1 MADSLQALTQ
11 QFDLANGKLPPVHQW
26 NPSLSG
32 DMDLVIKSNGEWVHE
47 GGLIKRKSLVRL
59 FSSILKKEGDEY
71 FLVTPVEKWRIQ
83 VEDRALH
90 VLSLAEGES
99 GLCAILSDGH
109 SLALEGD
116 SKLQLSTIAG
126 STTTKPSGL
135 FSEMSVTSEEFEGN
149 AGEPFDDAIAEIYV
163 RDDLWAR
170 FTRNAWYELV
180 NNMEEGS
187 SGLAVRSGQALID
200 IEAL

>member
-1 MADSLQALTQ
+1 MTDSLQALTQ
-11 QFDLANGKLPPVHQW
+11 QFDLAKGKLPPVHQW

-71 FLVTPVEKWRIQ
+71 FLATPVEKWRIQ

-109 SLALEGD
+109 SLALDGD
-116 SKLQLSTIAG
+116 SKLQLSAIADSATVKALESSNETDVESEDLTG
-126 STTTKPSGL
+126 NVEECSG
-135 FSEMSVTSEEFEGN
+135 
-149 AGEPFDDAIAEIYV
+149 DAIAEVYV
-163 RDDLWAR
+163 RDGLWAR

-180 NNMEEGS
+180 NNIEERGV
-187 SGLAVRSGQALID
+187 GLAVRSGQELID
-200 IEAL
+200 IEAS

>member
-1 MADSLQALTQ
+1 MGDSLQALAQ

-59 FSSILKKEGDEY
+59 FSSILKKEGDDY

-99 GLCAILSDGH
+99 GICAILSDGH
-109 SLALEGD
+109 SLALDGGSRLRLSLMADSIAAKTLEPLD
-116 SKLQLSTIAG
+116 SKGVVPEDLS
-126 STTTKPSGL
+126 
-135 FSEMSVTSEEFEGN
+135 EN
-149 AGEPFDDAIAEIYV
+149 AEDSSDDAIAEVYV
-163 RDDLWAR
+163 RDGLWAR

-180 NNMEEGS
+180 NNMEEGV

>member
-1 MADSLQALTQ
+1 MTDSLQALTQ
-11 QFDLANGKLPPVHQW
+11 QFDLTNGKLPPVHQW

-32 DMDLVIKSNGEWVHE
+32 DMDLVIKSNGDWVHE

-59 FSSILKKEGDEY
+59 FSSILKKEGNEY
-71 FLVTPVEKWRIQ
+71 FLVTPFEKWRIQ

-109 SLALEGD
+109 SLALNGD
-116 SKLQLSTIAG
+116 SKLQLSAIAG
-126 STTTKPSGL
+126 SATTKPSGL
-135 FSEMSVTSEEFEGN
+135 FHEMSVASDGLDGN
-149 AGEPFDDAIAEIYV
+149 TDKPSDDAIAEVYV
-163 RDDLWAR
+163 RDGLWAR

-180 NNMEEGS
+180 NNMEEGG
-187 SGLAVRSGQALID
+187 SGLAVRSGQALVD
-200 IEAL
+200 IEAR

>member
-1 MADSLQALTQ
+1 MGDSLQALAQ

-59 FSSILKKEGDEY
+59 FSSILKKEGDDY

-99 GLCAILSDGH
+99 GICAILSDGH
-109 SLALEGD
+109 SLALDGGSRLRLSLMADSIAAKTLEPLD
-116 SKLQLSTIAG
+116 SKGVVPEDLS
-126 STTTKPSGL
+126 
-135 FSEMSVTSEEFEGN
+135 EN
-149 AGEPFDDAIAEIYV
+149 AEDSSDNAIAEVYV
-163 RDDLWAR
+163 RDGLWAR

-180 NNMEEGS
+180 NNMEEGV